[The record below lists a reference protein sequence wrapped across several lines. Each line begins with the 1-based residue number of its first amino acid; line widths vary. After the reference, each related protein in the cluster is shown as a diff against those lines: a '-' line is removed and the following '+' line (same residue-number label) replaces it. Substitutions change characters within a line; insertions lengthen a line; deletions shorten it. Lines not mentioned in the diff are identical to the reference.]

1 MKKIALALTVLT
13 ALALPLVA
21 QDAPKP
27 AKKPS
32 VPNTSASPTEGRI
45 GYISDKKIA
54 VRAKGAE
61 VSASFKL
68 DAETKVTVNGE
79 SKAVADLKKGWTAKV
94 TPKTTDLESAASV
107 EVTKT
112 ESAAPKEAKPEANE

>member
-54 VRAKGAE
+54 IRAKGAD

-79 SKAVADLKKGWTAKV
+79 SKAVTDLKKGWTAKV

-107 EVTKT
+107 E
-112 ESAAPKEAKPEANE
+112 